1 MGMGCLQVSLGSLS
15 AGMVARWLPGSLK
28 YYCHDLTWQ
37 LCCSATQSWRS
48 CAHNFSVPNPVSQ
61 TQHVNNALI
70 NTILCATIK
79 RRPWWD
85 VDTWNSYFR
94 GGDICLILKIH
105 RLGEHVRRVNRLRE
119 QNGADKGEYK
129 KQRLK
134 CCWWSALDGL
144 VLPSPESSGL
154 GSVSV
159 AVASARK
166 TDVHARG
173 ARTHIH
179 THAGESDARG
189 MGLLAFLLT
198 SPVTIT
204 ESQSAHK

>member
-1 MGMGCLQVSLGSLS
+1 M
-15 AGMVARWLPGSLK
+15 
-28 YYCHDLTWQ
+28 
-37 LCCSATQSWRS
+37 
-48 CAHNFSVPNPVSQ
+48 
-61 TQHVNNALI
+61 
-70 NTILCATIK
+70 
-79 RRPWWD
+79 
-85 VDTWNSYFR
+85 
-94 GGDICLILKIH
+94 
-105 RLGEHVRRVNRLRE
+105 
-119 QNGADKGEYK
+119 
-129 KQRLK
+129 
-134 CCWWSALDGL
+134 DGL

-173 ARTHIH
+173 ARTH
-179 THAGESDARG
+179 TYAGESYARG